1 MTRRTLTPARK
12 REIAAFNGWRTP
24 QGEQV
29 AIENGEIVT
38 LHDGFKVEYDHI
50 YQIGLG
56 GSDEIENMQP
66 MTPEAH
72 ADKTYNQ
79 DAKARAK
86 DRRLTG
92 VNKVRAKRSFPKGRK
107 LGIPGLRKKL
117 DGRVVRCD

>member
-1 MTRRTLTPARK
+1 MTRRALTEKRK
-12 REIAAFNGWRTP
+12 REIAKFNGWRTP
-24 QGEQV
+24 QGETV
-29 AIENGEIVT
+29 AIEEGNIVT
-38 LHDGFKVEYDHI
+38 LHDGRKVEYDHH
-50 YQIGLG
+50 YQLALG
-56 GSDEIENMQP
+56 GADEIENMQP

-92 VNKVRAKRSFPKGRK
+92 VNKVRAKHSFPKGRK

-117 DGRVVRCD
+117 TGRVVKI